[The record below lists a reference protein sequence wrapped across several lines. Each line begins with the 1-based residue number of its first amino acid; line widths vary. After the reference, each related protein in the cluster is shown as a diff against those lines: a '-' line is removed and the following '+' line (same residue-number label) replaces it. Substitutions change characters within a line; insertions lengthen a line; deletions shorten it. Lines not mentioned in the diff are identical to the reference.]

1 MNRAML
7 RFSTVATGSLVM
19 AGLAVLLL
27 FCSAAA
33 AGQLVVEKSVLDRD
47 TLWQGQV
54 LIKGDVEVAPGATLT
69 IMPGTV
75 VRFARI
81 EPNGPGKLTTDRTAH
96 FPRAELIVKGRLLAQ
111 GTPDARIV
119 FTSAADDPQPA
130 DWGAVN
136 FLNSTGNILEFC
148 EFSYGHTS
156 VHAHGAQ
163 MVIAN
168 SFFHHNGVAIGMKN
182 VKNAVR
188 CVVSILYNRI
198 TDNGGGVLFGKGST
212 PTITHNQISD
222 NKFFGIYVKKGG
234 MANIRYNDITDNGK
248 GILFYAVK
256 GFVLRDNNIAGNT
269 DYNISM
275 LEGQEADVDARRNW
289 WGTTDA
295 GKIRE
300 LIRDSHQDKT
310 LGSVDFADFTRAPVV
325 GAGLP
330 L

>member
-1 MNRAML
+1 MNRAT
-7 RFSTVATGSLVM
+7 RHCIANAATLLLTGF
-19 AGLAVLLL
+19 AFLLL
-27 FCSAAA
+27 FHASAM
-33 AGQLVVEKSVLDRD
+33 AGQLVVEKSILKKD

-54 LIKGDVEVAPGATLT
+54 LVKGDVEVAPGVTLT

-81 EPNGPGKLTTDRTAH
+81 TPNGPAKLTTDRTAH

-111 GTPDARIV
+111 GTPDARII

-136 FLNSTGNILEFC
+136 FLNSTDNILEFC

-163 MVIAN
+163 MIIAN

-182 VKNAVR
+182 VKGAVR
-188 CVVSILYNRI
+188 CVVAVMYNRI

-212 PTITHNQISD
+212 PTITHNEISN

-234 MANIRYNDITDNGK
+234 QANIRYNNITDNGK
-248 GILFYAVK
+248 GVLFYAVK
-256 GFVLRDNNIAGNT
+256 GFVLRDNNIARNT

-295 GKIRE
+295 ERINT
-300 LIRDSHQDKT
+300 LIRDKTQDNT
-310 LGSVDFADFTRAPVV
+310 LGSVDFSGFTKAPVA

-330 L
+330 M

>member
-1 MNRAML
+1 M
-7 RFSTVATGSLVM
+7 
-19 AGLAVLLL
+19 
-27 FCSAAA
+27 
-33 AGQLVVEKSVLDRD
+33 VVEKSVLKKD
-47 TLWQGQV
+47 TIWQGQV
-54 LIKGDVEVAPGATLT
+54 LVKGDVEVSQGVTLI

-81 EPNGPGKLTTDRTAH
+81 KPFGPAKLTTDRTAH

-111 GTPDARIV
+111 GTPDARII
-119 FTSAADDPQPA
+119 FTSAAKDPKPA

-136 FLNSTGNILEFC
+136 FLNSRDNILEFC

-212 PTITHNQISD
+212 PTITHNEISN

-234 MANIRYNDITDNGK
+234 MANIRYNNIVDNGK
-248 GILFYAVK
+248 GVLFYAVK
-256 GFVLRDNNIAGNT
+256 GFRIRDNNIAGNT
-269 DYNISM
+269 DYNISL
-275 LEGQEADVDARRNW
+275 LEGQEGDVNARHNW
-289 WGTTDA
+289 WGTTDTT
-295 GKIRE
+295 KINN
-300 LIRDSHQDKT
+300 LIRDNSQDKS
-310 LGSVDFADFTRAPVV
+310 LGSVDFSDFTPAPVV

>member
-1 MNRAML
+1 
-7 RFSTVATGSLVM
+7 M
-19 AGLAVLLL
+19 ALALLFL
-27 FCSAAA
+27 FCSPAT
-33 AGQLVVEKSVLDRD
+33 AGQLVLEKTVLKKD

-54 LIKGDVEVAPGATLT
+54 LLKGDVEVSQGVTLT
-69 IMPGTV
+69 IMPGTI

-111 GTPDARIV
+111 GTPDARII
-119 FTSAADDPQPA
+119 FTSAAKEPQPA

-136 FLNSTGNILEFC
+136 FLNSTDNILEFC

-163 MVIAN
+163 VVIAN

-188 CVVSILYNRI
+188 CVIAILYNRI

-212 PTITHNQISD
+212 PTISHNEISN

-234 MANIRYNDITDNGK
+234 QANIRYNNISDNGK
-248 GILFYAVK
+248 GVLFYAVK
-256 GFVLRDNNIAGNT
+256 GFRLRDNNIAGNT

-295 GKIRE
+295 QKIDG
-300 LIRDSHQDKT
+300 LIRDKSQDKT
-310 LGSVDFADFTRAPVV
+310 LGSVDFSGFTNTPVA

>member
-1 MNRAML
+1 MNRTSL
-7 RFSTVATGSLVM
+7 RFQTVTAAFSVM
-19 AGLAVLLL
+19 AWLVLLL
-27 FCSAAA
+27 FCTAAT
-33 AGQLVVEKSVLDRD
+33 AGQVVVEKSVLKKD
-47 TLWQGQV
+47 TTWQGQV
-54 LIKGDVEVAPGATLT
+54 LVKGDVEISPGVTLT

-75 VRFARI
+75 IRFARI
-81 EPNGPGKLTTDRTAH
+81 EANGPAKLTSDRTAH

-119 FTSAADDPQPA
+119 FTSAAKDPQPA

-136 FLNSTGNILEFC
+136 FLNSRDNILEFC

-182 VKNAVR
+182 VKNAIR

-212 PTITHNQISD
+212 PTISHNEISN

-234 MANIRYNDITDNGK
+234 MANIRYNTITDNGK
-248 GILFYAVK
+248 GVLFYAVK
-256 GFVLRDNNIAGNT
+256 GFRLHDNNIAGNT

-289 WGTTDA
+289 WGTTDTK
-295 GKIRE
+295 KIND
-300 LIRDSHQDKT
+300 LIRDRSQDQT
-310 LGSVDFADFTRAPVV
+310 LGNVDFSDFTQGPVA